1 MYDMR
6 IRGIADAHRLAR
18 KRRCESS
25 LPDGVVADAFPVCCG
40 AIVVV
45 RGCGDAGMR
54 ECGTTTAW
62 GSNRSRSRLASPH
75 LLIPSSPRVTWTIGQ
90 WFGAVPPGILLCAA
104 HDARFA

>member
-40 AIVVV
+40 AIVVL

-54 ECGTTTAW
+54 ECGTGLGKLLPPEAV
-62 GSNRSRSRLASPH
+62 SFRIPASPH
-75 LLIPSSPRVTWTIGQ
+75 PLIPARDMDDRSMVRGRASGNSPVC
-90 WFGAVPPGILLCAA
+90 CA
-104 HDARFA
+104 R